1 MGIDSPVKRLTRG
14 VERKTSN
21 SVEGRGFTLGVL
33 ETLIHEAEVGCVV
46 EGLVPI
52 LLPETQR
59 GKGEP
64 DQNPKRAKAPG
75 SRRNSGEARRSSLQ
89 VGDAEAEFVGDGLG
103 DVVGQVVELLLDG
116 RQRRGQRRRGGN
128 RGQRALLAACD
139 AGEEEEEEAEKLN
152 QHGEA
157 QGHAPAPPL
166 ELEGLGIAHSEA
178 GEEQR
183 QQQTR
188 KINACEEMRK
198 RRLVSPIYI

>member
-33 ETLIHEAEVGCVV
+33 EALIHEAEVGCVV

-75 SRRNSGEARRSSLQ
+75 SRRSSGEARRSSRAYGSATQKLKLSDM
-89 VGDAEAEFVGDGLG
+89 VSATLLVRLLSCFSTADSGGAGGTGGSGLCWP
-103 DVVGQVVELLLDG
+103 
-116 RQRRGQRRRGGN
+116 RATPARRR
-128 RGQRALLAACD
+128 R
-139 AGEEEEEEAEKLN
+139 
-152 QHGEA
+152 
-157 QGHAPAPPL
+157 
-166 ELEGLGIAHSEA
+166 
-178 GEEQR
+178 
-183 QQQTR
+183 R
-188 KINACEEMRK
+188 KPR
-198 RRLVSPIYI
+198 S